1 MEYQSSPSPEQL
13 ALLADVV
20 RRVARSRRLAPE
32 DAEDFAQIVQVRV
45 LERNYD
51 IFYRFTGRSSLRT
64 YLTVVV
70 TRMLLDWLNATYGKW
85 RPSAMALRLGADAIK
100 LDRLMWRDGYT
111 IDEAVA
117 MVAADPTSPDRQEL
131 RAIAARLP
139 RRVPKRRVPE
149 VLVDQHQVI
158 EFEDPVEVAERRRA
172 RHVAAAALRT
182 VLGDLSPEDRTL
194 LGMRY
199 ERRMPVQTI
208 AQILSVEPKR
218 LYRRFEQLLR
228 RLRRALVA
236 VGITGPE
243 MIEMAMTFRI
253 PPTAMDSSR
262 RISTPHG

>member
-1 MEYQSSPSPEQL
+1 MDYQTSPSSEQL
-13 ALLADVV
+13 ALLAEVV
-20 RRVARSRRLAPE
+20 RRVARSRRLTQE
-32 DAEDFAQIVQVRV
+32 DAEDFAQVVQVRV

-51 IFYRFTGRSSLRT
+51 VFSRFTGRSSLRT

-85 RPSAMALRLGADAIK
+85 RPSAMALRLGADAVK

-117 MVAADPTSPDRQEL
+117 MVAGAPTSPGPTEL

-139 RRVPKRRVPE
+139 QRLPRRRVPE

-158 EFEDPVEVAERRRA
+158 DFEDPVEVAERQRA
-172 RHVAAAALRT
+172 RQATVAALRAAL
-182 VLGDLSPEDRTL
+182 VRLSPEDRSL

-199 ERRMPVQTI
+199 ERRLPVQTI
-208 AQILSVEPKR
+208 AEILSVEPKR

-228 RLRRALVA
+228 RLRRTLIA
-236 VGITGPE
+236 VGVTGPDV
-243 MIEMAMTFRI
+243 INMAMTF
-253 PPTAMDSSR
+253 PMSPGGLHSTR
-262 RISTPHG
+262 RISSPHG